1 MRKLILKF
9 DKGKHDNVEITNA
22 NDIYNYIKKA
32 YKYDDIERI
41 EKSFGVYIDGNCRVI
56 GYAEINT
63 GGITDCP
70 VDIRVFLQNALLS
83 NCVFCVFVH
92 NHPSGKME
100 PSTLD
105 IKFTEQLNDACKLL
119 NIKLIDSVII
129 NKKTYYSF
137 AEEEKL

>member
-1 MRKLILKF
+1 MRKLILRF
-9 DKGKHDNVEITNA
+9 DKGKQDNVEITNA

-32 YKYDDIERI
+32 YKHDDIERI

-137 AEEEKL
+137 AEAEEL

>member
-1 MRKLILKF
+1 MRKLILRF
-9 DKGKHDNVEITNA
+9 DRGKHDNVEITNA

-32 YKYDDIERI
+32 YKYDEIERI
-41 EKSFGVYIDGNCRVI
+41 EKAFGIYIDGNCKII
-56 GYAEINT
+56 GYAEIGT
-63 GGITDCP
+63 GSINDCP
-70 VDIRVFLQNALLS
+70 ADTRVFLQNALLS

-100 PSTLD
+100 PSISD
-105 IKFTEQLNDACKLL
+105 IKFTEQLNEACKLL
-119 NIKLIDSVII
+119 NIKLIDSVIV